1 MVLGLKVPFKL
12 FVSPVLALVCVSAV
26 GILTTSC
33 ASSSKES
40 ATAQPQTTNRG
51 ESRGLIPVD
60 VATAR
65 LERLQSSPEYIGTT
79 LPIRIVSLRSQVEG
93 QLLALSVN
101 VGDKLTRGQIVGQ
114 LDDAILRTAF
124 NQAEAELATRKSEV
138 ARANTLISNARADV
152 ETARLELVQAQQDSQ
167 RQQKLLKE
175 GAIALQLA
183 EQSRTKSQTAAQALR
198 AAQEQVRTEQQAVAA
213 AQGRVVAQKALVEQ
227 AKQRRA
233 FSRLISPIT
242 GVVTERVTET
252 GNLLQPGGEVL
263 KIADFSQVKVVVQ
276 VSELELGNIQ
286 PNQTVQVRFDA
297 FPEQPI
303 TGRVARISP
312 AADATA
318 RLIPVEVVVPNIGGK
333 IGSGLLAR
341 VNFQNLARPRV
352 VVPLT
357 ALETGTRERRSTR
370 GQRVNQ
376 RGSQTGNPA
385 ANSQQD
391 NSQQKNSQKENLQG
405 KIFVVT
411 EGAEKPT
418 VKERTV
424 TLGER
429 ADAKVEVLSG
439 LQAGE
444 RYVVRSGRP
453 LKNGAA
459 VGFSILSEPK

>member
-1 MVLGLKVPFKL
+1 
-12 FVSPVLALVCVSAV
+12 
-26 GILTTSC
+26 
-33 ASSSKES
+33 
-40 ATAQPQTTNRG
+40 
-51 ESRGLIPVD
+51 
-60 VATAR
+60 
-65 LERLQSSPEYIGTT
+65 
-79 LPIRIVSLRSQVEG
+79 
-93 QLLALSVN
+93 
-101 VGDKLTRGQIVGQ
+101 VGQ